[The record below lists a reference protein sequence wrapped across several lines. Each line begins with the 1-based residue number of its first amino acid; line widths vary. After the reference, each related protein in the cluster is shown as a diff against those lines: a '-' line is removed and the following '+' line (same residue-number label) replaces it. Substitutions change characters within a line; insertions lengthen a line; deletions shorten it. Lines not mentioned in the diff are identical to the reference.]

1 MKFAIKYFLR
11 KVLIRNKTTT
21 LEVNGNIK
29 NDMLQL
35 FSWSEIENSSK
46 RLKGMGLKGHH
57 DKAKNWDLYL
67 SVSNCQGMDK
77 FSNILDAGS
86 GSKAVFAKS
95 MADLGF
101 RNVFA
106 CDFQDI
112 RVPQIKSS
120 KCDIVQTPYADNFFS
135 AIACLSVVE
144 HGVDLEKFEKEM
156 FRICKAGGELM
167 ISTDF
172 WPQEE
177 DHSDKFPYGNNMPPM
192 KIFNNKS
199 LEEFTII
206 LRSAGWELSE
216 FLPLSTPNT
225 RPIHWERM
233 HARFTFV
240 WFKVRKTS

>member
-1 MKFAIKYFLR
+1 MKFAIKNFLK
-11 KVLIRNKTTT
+11 KVFIRNKIVT
-21 LEVNGNIK
+21 LEVNGDFK

-35 FSWSEIENSSK
+35 FSWSEIEYSSK
-46 RLKGMGLKGHH
+46 RLKDMGLKGHH

-67 SVSNCQGMDK
+67 SVRNCQRTDK
-77 FSNILDAGS
+77 SSNILDAGS

-112 RVPQIKSS
+112 RVPQIKGSR
-120 KCDIVQTPYADNFFS
+120 CDIVQTPYADNFFS

-144 HGVDLEKFEKEM
+144 HGVDLERFAKEM
-156 FRICKAGGELM
+156 YRICKKGGELM

-177 DHSDKFPYGNNMPPM
+177 DHSDKYPYGKNMPPM
-192 KIFNNKS
+192 KLFNNKS
-199 LEEFTII
+199 MQEFVAI
-206 LRSAGWELSE
+206 LRSTGWELPQ
-216 FLPLSTPNT
+216 FTPFSAPIS
-225 RPIHWERM
+225 RPIYWERM
-233 HARFTFV
+233 QASFTFV
-240 WFKVRKTS
+240 WFKAKKAN